1 MSWLTWSSS
10 SASWNR
16 PRTIS
21 LMWEY
26 IEPGRDMVNV
36 VSLLL
41 EHFMSFFAVVASGL
55 HLRSANFEIIA
66 FFILYCVC
74 NFVATIY
81 VFFM

>member
-1 MSWLTWSSS
+1 
-10 SASWNR
+10 
-16 PRTIS
+16 
-21 LMWEY
+21 MWEY

-55 HLRSANFEIIA
+55 HLRSVNFEIIA
-66 FFILYCVC
+66 FFILYCVS